1 MQDARNYIKSVPES
15 ARQMLIE
22 EVNTYFTVNANERAV
37 VTFSVRSMLD
47 LYLQARKFP
56 PGSEIIMTGL
66 NIPDMV

>member
-1 MQDARNYIKSVPES
+1 
-15 ARQMLIE
+15 MLIE
-22 EVNTYFTVNANERAV
+22 EINTYFTVNANERAV